1 MGRASE
7 SKRTAQ
13 AKTLS
18 CESVGT
24 FPRSETNLTSAFKQ
38 VGGQYAVKTK
48 RKARHIFKVYLLRCK
63 RLEKQQRLKGLT
75 FQKRD
80 FHEVS
85 WWFASAPGDTCWSS
99 ASPRDQESGQRQAV
113 GQCWGTGKPV
123 GSFGCTEWSDKWRSK
138 WLEAF
143 GHFLFQNTDN
153 PEM

>member
-18 CESVGT
+18 CESVRT

-48 RKARHIFKVYLLRCK
+48 RKARHILKVYLLRCK

-85 WWFASAPGDTCWSS
+85 W
-99 ASPRDQESGQRQAV
+99 
-113 GQCWGTGKPV
+113 
-123 GSFGCTEWSDKWRSK
+123 
-138 WLEAF
+138 
-143 GHFLFQNTDN
+143 
-153 PEM
+153 